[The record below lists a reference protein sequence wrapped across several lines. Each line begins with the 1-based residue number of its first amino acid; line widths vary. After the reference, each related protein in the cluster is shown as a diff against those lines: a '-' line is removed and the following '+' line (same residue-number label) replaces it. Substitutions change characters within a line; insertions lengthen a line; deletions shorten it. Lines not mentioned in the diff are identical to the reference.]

1 MKATLTTIASLHLHS
16 SRTVTLWAVAA
27 VLVAAAGGCRSSA
40 SERERLHAELSSAS
54 TNEASA
60 GLSADAKAAPGAK
73 SAKSAKGAKGKA
85 ADAEALPRPI
95 EAGAF
100 GSITGQLYPHDA
112 EAVVHFYGRD
122 DNEAASYAFSDP
134 SSGSFTVPE
143 LPVDVYRVV
152 VRPDNPSLEPRV
164 LEDVVVPW
172 GGEGDL
178 GTIDLRPGGVQA
190 EPVSEESEEFDFE
203 NGISADVF
211 GGEPGE

>member
-1 MKATLTTIASLHLHS
+1 
-16 SRTVTLWAVAA
+16 VAA

-40 SERERLHAELSSAS
+40 SERERLHAERSSAS
-54 TNEASA
+54 VNEASA
-60 GLSADAKAAPGAK
+60 GLSTPGAG
-73 SAKSAKGAKGKA
+73 AKSAKGAKGKA
-85 ADAEALPRPI
+85 ANAEALPRPI

-122 DNEAASYAFSDP
+122 DHEAASYAFSDP

-143 LPVDVYRVV
+143 LPVDIYRVV

-178 GTIDLRPGGVQA
+178 GTIDLRPGGEQA
-190 EPVSEESEEFDFE
+190 DPVSEESEEFDFE